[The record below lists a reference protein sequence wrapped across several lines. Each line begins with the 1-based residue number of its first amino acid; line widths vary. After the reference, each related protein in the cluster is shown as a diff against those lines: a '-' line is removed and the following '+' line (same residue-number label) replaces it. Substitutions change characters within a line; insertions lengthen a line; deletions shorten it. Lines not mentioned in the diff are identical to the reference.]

1 MNKGKFITFEGGD
14 GSGKTTQ
21 LSLTVRWLESQGK
34 EVLQTFEP
42 GGSPLGQGIRHL
54 LLSGDHVPT
63 PAAELL
69 LFLADRAQH
78 VEQVIKPALESGVW
92 VVSDRYTDSTL
103 AYQLAGRAL
112 EDNQQL
118 RDMLTWAE
126 QGLSP
131 DVTVWLNLSVKDAAA
146 RMATREMGGQVA
158 NRLDNER
165 QSFHQAVYEAFDGI
179 QRNNPQRVR
188 RIDAKQS
195 IDAVQS
201 DIQLNLEK
209 VLQF

>member
-1 MNKGKFITFEGGD
+1 MTTGKFITFEGGD

-21 LSLTVRWLESQGK
+21 LSLTVRWLESQGI

-54 LLSGDHVPT
+54 LLSGEHVPT

-78 VEQVIKPALESGVW
+78 VEQVIKPVLESGVW

-118 RDMLTWAE
+118 RDMLIWAE
-126 QGLSP
+126 QGLTP
-131 DVTVWLNLSVKDAAA
+131 DLTVWLDLSVKDAAA
-146 RMATREMGGQVA
+146 RMAMREMAGQA
-158 NRLDNER
+158 GNRLDDEK
-165 QSFHQAVYEAFDGI
+165 QSFHQLVYEAFDEI
-179 QRNNPQRVR
+179 QRNNSQRVR
-188 RIDAKQS
+188 RIDARQS

-201 DIQLNLEK
+201 DIQFHLEK